1 MLATCHGRAEV
12 KGLPPLDVV
21 IQKRHATIH
30 VCSFNILKAL
40 ENTLSLFLG
49 NEVAIKI
56 LIFKFVQHETTKGLQ
71 CFLVL
76 LALELTG

>member
-21 IQKRHATIH
+21 IYATIH

-40 ENTLSLFLG
+40 ENTISLFLG

-76 LALELTG
+76 LALEPTG

>member
-30 VCSFNILKAL
+30 VCSFNIKEFLIECFCLKQILAIIDDFF
-40 ENTLSLFLG
+40 EG
-49 NEVAIKI
+49 NKI
-56 LIFKFVQHETTKGLQ
+56 ESYS
-71 CFLVL
+71 
-76 LALELTG
+76 AY